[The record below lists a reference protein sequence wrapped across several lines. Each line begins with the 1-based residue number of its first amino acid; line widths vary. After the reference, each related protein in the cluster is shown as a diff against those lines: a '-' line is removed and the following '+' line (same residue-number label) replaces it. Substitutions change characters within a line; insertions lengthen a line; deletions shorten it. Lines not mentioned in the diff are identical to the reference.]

1 MSKIKMLNDL
11 KLHLTSKNIDF
22 THVIANKKIKI
33 NHLALTKSK
42 IELEISCEKDEY
54 GTYLKLHTNDDCMGM
69 FESINDREYT
79 DAVDC
84 ARRIKSAIKTQS
96 FYWQL

>member
-11 KLHLTSKNIDF
+11 KFHLTSKNIEF
-22 THVIANKKIKI
+22 KNVIANKKIKI

-54 GTYLKLHTNDDCMGM
+54 GTFLKVQTNDDCMGM
-69 FESINDREYT
+69 FDSVNDREFT
-79 DAVDC
+79 DAGAC
-84 ARRIKSAIKTQS
+84 ARIINRAIKTENA
-96 FYWQL
+96 YWQL